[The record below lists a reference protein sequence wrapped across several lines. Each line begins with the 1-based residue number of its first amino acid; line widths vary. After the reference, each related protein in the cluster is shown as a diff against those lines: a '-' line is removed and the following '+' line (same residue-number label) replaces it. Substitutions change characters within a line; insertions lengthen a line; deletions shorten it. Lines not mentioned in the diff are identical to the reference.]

1 MVATRR
7 VVTRLFSHFQ
17 SAISLDAFW
26 SCFPLSFFFFFFV
39 FSWIFSFPPYYRIDG
54 TRSVP
59 RSSYDV
65 ATNDYWMRKQDGTCA
80 YYDEEEASYNSRI
93 SWYGRK
99 TREKTG
105 TFSLKVNGGSVKAT
119 LQFKTAR
126 YIECTNLTNFNG
138 DVQTTDHIDE
148 TQTFN
153 IKLGGELK
161 EG

>member
-1 MVATRR
+1 MPRQIPCHANPILRIFSS
-7 VVTRLFSHFQ
+7 RLFGS
-17 SAISLDAFW
+17 
-26 SCFPLSFFFFFFV
+26 PN
-39 FSWIFSFPPYYRIDG
+39 G
-54 TRSVP
+54 
-59 RSSYDV
+59 SSSE
-65 ATNDYWMRKQDGTCA
+65 CA
-80 YYDEEEASYNSRI
+80 YYYEEEAGYNSRI

-99 TREKTG
+99 TWEKTG